1 MKRLL
6 LILIIIC
13 AGTTSLFAKTDKFG
27 TWVEL
32 TFTKKFLKD
41 FEFSIIPEVRFQ
53 DDFTVDEYIFEG
65 KLGYEPL
72 KFLELSASYRYNTNV
87 KKKGNEISHNVVF
100 DVTGKTDY
108 KRFDGALRFRLTND
122 YDADDIPWETF
133 YFRPRVK
140 LKYDIRKVKI
150 DPYVCYEVFYNMK
163 NKDLYKG
170 RFDIGV
176 TRKITKQQKIGL
188 YYRNQD
194 YFSIRQSVHILGID
208 YGFKF

>member
-6 LILIIIC
+6 LILIITC

-53 DDFTVDEYIFEG
+53 DDFKVDEYIFEG

-72 KFLELSASYRYNTNV
+72 KLLELSASYRYNTNV
-87 KKKGNEISHNVVF
+87 KKKGNEVSHNVVF
-100 DVTGKTDY
+100 DVTGKTFY
-108 KRFDGALRFRLTND
+108 KRFDGSLRMRFTND
-122 YDADDIPWETF
+122 SDAGDIQWETF
-133 YFRPRVK
+133 YVRPRVK

-150 DPYVCYEVFYNMK
+150 DPYVCYEVFYNTK

-170 RFDIGV
+170 RFDIGA

-194 YFSIRQSVHILGID
+194 YFSARNSIHILGFD
-208 YGFKF
+208 YAFSF